1 TPVPG
6 GAHQRTEPLLD
17 STGAGPNLAVERAT
31 HCAETPGI
39 CPRTRISFIPAMK
52 SIMPSGRNGFPAIE
66 PESVAEAIN
75 PQTPKETTGYLGDEP
90 SLFLLM
96 PFPALSL

>member
-1 TPVPG
+1 
-6 GAHQRTEPLLD
+6 
-17 STGAGPNLAVERAT
+17 
-31 HCAETPGI
+31 
-39 CPRTRISFIPAMK
+39 MK

-96 PFPALSL
+96 PFPALSLEFLPPLITPADEEPSAASGRQNLSPNEPNKLNK